1 MSGVT
6 IFIHVREINIV
17 LNVMKNCS
25 FYWRVGYIGGDIKVS
40 LYVKGISINPFKILN
55 KHLIDLKIKNQL
67 ESKLIIKLNVLF
79 LAR

>member
-1 MSGVT
+1 MPGAT

-25 FYWRVGYIGGDIKVS
+25 SWIHRRGYQS
-40 LYVKGISINPFKILN
+40 ELYVKGTSINPFKILN

-67 ESKLIIKLNVLF
+67 ESKLIIEVDVVF
-79 LAR
+79 F